1 MVKEERDKNQL
12 NLQNQAK
19 KFEKE
24 VQDLSEMMKDSKDKL
39 QQSIQEKVK
48 LQGELDNASEFQK
61 KKMDAMHAKLDE
73 LLKYTNEKVKDL
85 GLQVQ
90 GDNAKSKDVT
100 IKLQEIKRNWLALVK
115 VQNESETTKTLLQIG
130 KKELQKVFDST
141 VEFLQQNGFE
151 RPGNMKDGSTD
162 FTEICTNLRVLLG
175 TLTDTILEQLK
186 VNKQKSLDWST
197 GCLILKRAKVNGSE
211 V

>member
-39 QQSIQEKVK
+39 QQSIQEKEK

-186 VNKQKSLDWST
+186 VNKQKSLDWIT
-197 GCLILKRAKVNGSE
+197 LDFMNRLTLFY
-211 V
+211 